1 MGTTRQYTK
10 VTIIVCVVGYI
21 LAQMLMS
28 SANSFAKFFLNF

>member
-1 MGTTRQYTK
+1 MSTTRQYTK
-10 VTIIVCVVGYI
+10 VTIIACVVGYI